1 MWGNTRDNIQKA
13 LKNKAMPKVEL
24 SYIEIGYIREV
35 IKIEMKD
42 VEKLL
47 ERYVAENN
55 MEWHES
61 STKNLEL
68 LKSVMNA
75 LDNPHP

>member
-1 MWGNTRDNIQKA
+1 
-13 LKNKAMPKVEL
+13 MPKVEL
-24 SYIEIGYIREV
+24 TYIEIGYIREV
-35 IKIEMKD
+35 IKLEMKD